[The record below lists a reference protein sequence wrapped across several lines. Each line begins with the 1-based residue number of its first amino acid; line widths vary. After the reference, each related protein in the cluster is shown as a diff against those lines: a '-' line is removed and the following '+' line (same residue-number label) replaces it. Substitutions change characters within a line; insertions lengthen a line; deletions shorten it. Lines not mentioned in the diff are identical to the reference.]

1 MIEMIKLEI
10 SNEELNLL
18 MNSLG
23 NMPYAQ
29 VFHLI
34 ESIRTQAVP
43 QLELEQPN
51 KVVQ

>member
-1 MIEMIKLEI
+1 VIKMIKLEI

-34 ESIRTQAVP
+34 ESIRSQAVP
-43 QLELEQPN
+43 QLDIAQSN
-51 KVVQ
+51 SVVQ